1 VGGEHRFKLFSTLVN
16 NSLEEVQIGAEADGL
31 YSVLVIHYWLVY
43 LLAAAL
49 EKMSGQT
56 TQLRGINT
64 QYESIG

>member
-1 VGGEHRFKLFSTLVN
+1 MKGEGERGLKVKELN
-16 NSLEEVQIGAEADGL
+16 NPPRILCGAGT
-31 YSVLVIHYWLVY
+31 
-43 LLAAAL
+43 L

>member
-1 VGGEHRFKLFSTLVN
+1 MVQSLFSKRMGFLF
-16 NSLEEVQIGAEADGL
+16 
-31 YSVLVIHYWLVY
+31 
-43 LLAAAL
+43 LALGSRIIAA

>member
-1 VGGEHRFKLFSTLVN
+1 MYPTDPRKDLKRREEAE
-16 NSLEEVQIGAEADGL
+16 SLLGKGNKIA
-31 YSVLVIHYWLVY
+31 
-43 LLAAAL
+43 